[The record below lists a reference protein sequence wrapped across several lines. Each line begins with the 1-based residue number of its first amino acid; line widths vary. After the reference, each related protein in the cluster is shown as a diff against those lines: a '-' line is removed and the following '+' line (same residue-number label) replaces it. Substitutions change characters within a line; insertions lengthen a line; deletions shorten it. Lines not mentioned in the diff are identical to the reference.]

1 MADSFLLSQPFVD
14 KLRSTI
20 ERVDGTPLPG
30 AGGTKRAALLEDP
43 GTTAPAAKIFRIATF
58 DGSWNKGA
66 SKTVTFQNA
75 AEGGTLTATSTTAT
89 ATNLFADVN
98 SDGNSGVHCAIA
110 KAGSAW
116 FLIASEC

>member
-30 AGGTKRAALLEDP
+30 AGGTKRGPILEDT
-43 GTTAPAAKIFRIATF
+43 GVQAKVFRIATF
-58 DGSWNKGA
+58 DGSWTKG
-66 SKTVTFQNA
+66 STKTVTFQNA

-98 SDGNSGVHCAIA
+98 SDGNSGVNCAVA
-110 KAGSAW
+110 KSGAAW

>member
-30 AGGTKRAALLEDP
+30 AGGVKRGPILEDP
-43 GTTAPAAKIFRIATF
+43 GVQPGKVFRIAKF
-58 DGSWNKGA
+58 DGAWAKGA
-66 SKTVTFQNA
+66 TKTVRLQDA
-75 AEGGTLTATSTTAT
+75 SADGTLTAASATVT

-98 SDGNSGVHCAIA
+98 SGGNNSVHCAIA
-110 KAGSAW
+110 KSGAAW